1 MSIED
6 LKLLYGFGCLV
17 LGLIILSPT
26 LAMVIRLPGGERFS
40 ELWILGPEHL
50 AENYPFNIVEGR
62 VYNISLGVAN
72 HMGKTEY
79 YVVYV
84 KVRNQTEPLPNS
96 VNGTPSPLNPVFEYR
111 VFLRDSEVWEKEI
124 SFSLKEFTFED
135 GSCRVSKLVLGGNSI
150 DIDKV
155 AFWDAENRGF
165 YFQIFFELWIYD
177 SKVMGFQY
185 HNRFVGLWLN
195 ATLTV

>member
-6 LKLLYGFGCLV
+6 LKLLYGIGCLV

-50 AENYPFNIVEGR
+50 AENYPFNIVEGQ

-124 SFSLKEFTFED
+124 SFSLREFKFEN
-135 GSCRVSKLVLGGNSI
+135 GSCRVSKLVLDENSI
-150 DIDKV
+150 DIGKV

-165 YFQIFFELWIYD
+165 YLQLFFELWIYD

-195 ATLTV
+195 ATLTA

>member
-1 MSIED
+1 MSIDD
-6 LKLLYGFGCLV
+6 LKLLYGIGCLV

-26 LAMVIRLPGGERFS
+26 LTMVISLPGGERFS

-111 VFLRDSEVWEKEI
+111 VFIRDSEVWEKEI
-124 SFSLKEFTFED
+124 SFSLKEFTFEN

-195 ATLTV
+195 ATLTS

>member
-1 MSIED
+1 MNIED
-6 LKLLYGFGCLV
+6 LKLLYGIGCLV

-26 LAMVIRLPGGERFS
+26 LAMVISLPGGERFS

-50 AENYPFNIVEGR
+50 AENYPFNIVEGQ

-79 YVVYV
+79 YLVYV
-84 KVRNQTEPLPNS
+84 KFRNQTEPLPNS

-124 SFSLKEFTFED
+124 SFSLREFKFEN
-135 GSCRVSKLVLGGNSI
+135 GSCRVSKLVLDENSI
-150 DIDKV
+150 DIGKV

-165 YFQIFFELWIYD
+165 YLQLFFELWIYD

-195 ATLTV
+195 ATLTA

>member
-1 MSIED
+1 MSIDD
-6 LKLLYGFGCLV
+6 LKLLYGIGCLV

-26 LAMVIRLPGGERFS
+26 LTMVISLPGGERFS

-111 VFLRDSEVWEKEI
+111 VFIGDSEVWEKEI
-124 SFSLKEFTFED
+124 SFSLKEFTFEN

-195 ATLTV
+195 ATLTS

>member
-1 MSIED
+1 MSIDD
-6 LKLLYGFGCLV
+6 LKFLYGIGCLV

-26 LAMVIRLPGGERFS
+26 LTMVISLPGGERFS

-111 VFLRDSEVWEKEI
+111 VFLGDSEVWEKEI
-124 SFSLKEFTFED
+124 SFSLKEFTFEN
-135 GSCRVSKLVLGGNSI
+135 GSCRVSKLFLGGNSI
-150 DIDKV
+150 EIDKV

-195 ATLTV
+195 ATLTS

>member
-1 MSIED
+1 MSIDD
-6 LKLLYGFGCLV
+6 LKLLYGIGCLV

-26 LAMVIRLPGGERFS
+26 LAMVISLPGGERFS

-111 VFLRDSEVWEKEI
+111 VFLGNSEVWEKEI
-124 SFSLKEFTFED
+124 SFSLKEFTFEN

-195 ATLTV
+195 ATLTS

>member
-1 MSIED
+1 MSIDD
-6 LKLLYGFGCLV
+6 LKLLYGIGCLV

-26 LAMVIRLPGGERFS
+26 LTMVISLPGGERFS

-111 VFLRDSEVWEKEI
+111 VFIGDSEVWEKEI
-124 SFSLKEFTFED
+124 SFSLKEFTFEN

-155 AFWDAENRGF
+155 AFWDAENMGF

-195 ATLTV
+195 ATLTS

>member
-6 LKLLYGFGCLV
+6 LKLLYGIGCLV

-50 AENYPFNIVEGR
+50 AENYPFNIVEGQ

-84 KVRNQTEPLPNS
+84 KVRNQTEALPDS
-96 VNGTPSPLNPVFEYR
+96 LNGTPSPLNPVFEYR
-111 VFLRDSEVWEKEI
+111 VFLRDSEVWRWNI
-124 SFSLKEFTFED
+124 SFSLKEFMFEN
-135 GSCRVSKLVLGGNSI
+135 GSCRVSKLVLDENSI

-195 ATLTV
+195 ATLTA

>member
-6 LKLLYGFGCLV
+6 LKLLYGIGCLV

-50 AENYPFNIVEGR
+50 AENYPFNIVEGQ

-84 KVRNQTEPLPNS
+84 KVRNQTEALPDS

-124 SFSLKEFTFED
+124 SFSLREFKFEN
-135 GSCRVSKLVLGGNSI
+135 GSCRVSKLVLDENSI
-150 DIDKV
+150 DIGKV

-165 YFQIFFELWIYD
+165 YLQLFFELWIYD

-195 ATLTV
+195 ATLTA

>member
-1 MSIED
+1 MSIDD
-6 LKLLYGFGCLV
+6 LKLLYGIGCLV

-26 LAMVIRLPGGERFS
+26 LTMVISLPGGERFS

-111 VFLRDSEVWEKEI
+111 VFLGDSEVWEKEI
-124 SFSLKEFTFED
+124 SFSLKEFTFEN

-195 ATLTV
+195 ATLTS